1 MNEKQLQAMRLVNC
15 GNGGGLTEYANVL
28 VSRQAKTLLSLGWIA
43 YAPERRNV
51 GYKITSLGYR
61 ELEKADPE
69 YPRYVDYLG
78 GPRR

>member
-1 MNEKQLQAMRLVNC
+1 MNEKQIQAMRLVNC

-28 VSRQAKTLLSLGWIA
+28 ISRQAKDLLSRGWIA

-51 GYKITSLGYR
+51 GYKITLLGY
-61 ELEKADPE
+61 EALEKADPT

-78 GPRR
+78 AK